1 MPQLRLVFPVAAVV
15 FCASLSLCRAE
26 QTLTY
31 ADLVNRMTDLAHLAD
46 LPAAGERCA
55 QASSYD
61 RASKYDEKTGKYVNW
76 DANGD
81 NNGIIRTEGRQ
92 VVMAEIEGPGCIWRI
107 WSAMAKQGRVSIY
120 LDGQLTPAV
129 DLPFENYFTGDTA
142 PFNYPMLSYNLA
154 KLGCQGQDLYMPI
167 PFQKSCKVVANEDW
181 GAYYHF
187 TYGTFP
193 KGTKVPTFSSA
204 LVAEKENAAALQKV
218 NDFFRDK
225 LGEDPAGNREG
236 QETLAK
242 NVTVAPGEAA
252 LVAKLE
258 GPQAITALK
267 VKMSFAN
274 RDDQMASLRKL
285 ALRITWDGQDKPA
298 VWCPLGD
305 FFATAPGENLYKTLV
320 TGMTKDGYYSYWYMP
335 FGRSAVVE
343 LVNEDKVARTADV
356 QIVHA
361 PLGRKFD
368 GLGHFHAKWHRDTFK
383 LPADRFPD
391 WVMLRT
397 QGRGRFCGVM
407 LHVWNPRGGWW
418 GEGDEKFFV
427 DGEKFPSTFGTG
439 SEDYFG
445 YAWCNPSLFQ
455 RPYHA
460 QTMTENNKG
469 HQSVLRWHVLDNVP
483 FDTSFEGCIE
493 KYDHPGPS
501 VKYANTAFWY
511 LSPEGVDPYEPVA
524 VAERDG
530 YYTHPVYVLAGIKV
544 LDSGVG
550 DVSAQD
556 MRSYTA
562 GKWEN
567 DDQLWWQGAHPGDK
581 LTIALPVKAAGKHR
595 IDLKLTKAKDYGIVQ
610 FYLDGKKIGQQVDL
624 YNTPDVTVA
633 SMTLGVHDLTAG
645 EHKLTVE
652 IVGAN
657 PQAIKSYMF
666 GIDTVT
672 CKPVAP

>member
-1 MPQLRLVFPVAAVV
+1 
-15 FCASLSLCRAE
+15 
-26 QTLTY
+26 
-31 ADLVNRMTDLAHLAD
+31 
-46 LPAAGERCA
+46 
-55 QASSYD
+55 
-61 RASKYDEKTGKYVNW
+61 
-76 DANGD
+76 
-81 NNGIIRTEGRQ
+81 
-92 VVMAEIEGPGCIWRI
+92 
-107 WSAMAKQGRVSIY
+107 
-120 LDGQLTPAV
+120 
-129 DLPFENYFTGDTA
+129 
-142 PFNYPMLSYNLA
+142 
-154 KLGCQGQDLYMPI
+154 
-167 PFQKSCKVVANEDW
+167 
-181 GAYYHF
+181 
-187 TYGTFP
+187 
-193 KGTKVPTFSSA
+193 
-204 LVAEKENAAALQKV
+204 
-218 NDFFRDK
+218 
-225 LGEDPAGNREG
+225 
-236 QETLAK
+236 
-242 NVTVAPGEAA
+242 
-252 LVAKLE
+252 
-258 GPQAITALK
+258 
-267 VKMSFAN
+267 
-274 RDDQMASLRKL
+274 
-285 ALRITWDGQDKPA
+285 
-298 VWCPLGD
+298 
-305 FFATAPGENLYKTLV
+305 
-320 TGMTKDGYYSYWYMP
+320 
-335 FGRSAVVE
+335 
-343 LVNEDKVARTADV
+343 
-356 QIVHA
+356 
-361 PLGRKFD
+361 
-368 GLGHFHAKWHRDTFK
+368 
-383 LPADRFPD
+383 
-391 WVMLRT
+391 
-397 QGRGRFCGVM
+397 
-407 LHVWNPRGGWW
+407 
-418 GEGDEKFFV
+418 
-427 DGEKFPSTFGTG
+427 
-439 SEDYFG
+439 
-445 YAWCNPSLFQ
+445 
-455 RPYHA
+455 
-460 QTMTENNKG
+460 MTENNKG